1 MKFSIVAST
10 TAEDTD
16 TKRAK
21 VPSLLWGLAH
31 AHYWAEADRQ
41 TDRQTDRRGERTAA
55 AAISRVHSEKTKRIA
70 VERRM
75 DARTDSGIF
84 SALTQGAADDDAPSA
99 AAAALDAC
107 RHNGIAGINGQKN
120 KKKAK
125 RKVGTLTPKS
135 PSAQELGHFTAL
147 DGSLTF
153 SMMPV
158 SRNS

>member
-1 MKFSIVAST
+1 
-10 TAEDTD
+10 
-16 TKRAK
+16 
-21 VPSLLWGLAH
+21 
-31 AHYWAEADRQ
+31 
-41 TDRQTDRRGERTAA
+41 
-55 AAISRVHSEKTKRIA
+55 
-70 VERRM
+70 M